1 MNEFLQYTKRAVN
14 KSNLQQV
21 FTKYKIYA
29 LVWALFITNEIT
41 AVYMVTNI
49 LGHFSNYLV
58 HYSINICLFYF
69 NAHLVLPKGLEIKSR
84 SFWLIPVLMIS
95 EISAYLML
103 SYSGDYLLAANR
115 TLSTLKELSFDG
127 VFVSGGIWRGIYF
140 LGFSTGYYYIRNYI
154 KVDKANMVLQTEVL
168 ENKNREQ
175 QHELTILSIKNAYL
189 QAQIN
194 PHFLNSALNFI
205 FSQIRKSDPIAGDCI
220 LLLSTVTRYAIS
232 AEQRGLN
239 VRFEEEIMQVKN
251 LIRLWKMLKEDR
263 IYVDFKYDQRSL
275 NIDFIP
281 LVLLTLV
288 ENVFKHGNLKDKDSP
303 AKISVSLKDDVLLI
317 KSENL
322 VSVLKINTGVNA
334 GLKNIAERLVYS
346 YGDSVA
352 IDYERGEN
360 DIFTVQIVLDL
371 RKNIIPS
378 LEQQK
383 EPTLRFGKT

>member
-21 FTKYKIYA
+21 FTKYKIHA

-49 LGHFSNYLV
+49 LSHLSNYLV

-84 SFWLIPVLMIS
+84 SFWLIPVLVMS

-115 TLSTLKELSFDG
+115 TLSTIKELSFDG

-140 LGFSTGYYYIRNYI
+140 LGFSTGYYYIKNYL
-154 KVDKANMVLQTEVL
+154 KVNQANLELQKEVL
-168 ENKNREQ
+168 ENKSREQ
-175 QHELTILSIKNAYL
+175 QHELKILSIKNAYL

-205 FSQIRKSDPIAGDCI
+205 FSHIRKSDPIAGDCI
-220 LLLSTVTRYAIS
+220 HLLSTVTRYAIS
-232 AEQRGLN
+232 AEQSGLN
-239 VRFEEEIMQVKN
+239 VRFGEEIMQVKN
-251 LIRLWKMLKEDR
+251 LIRLWKMLKKDH
-263 IYVDFKYDQRSL
+263 IYVDFDHDQGSL

-288 ENVFKHGNLKDKDSP
+288 ENVFKHGNLEDKESP
-303 AKISVSLKDDVLLI
+303 AKISVSLEEDILLI

-334 GLKNIAERLVYS
+334 GLKNIAERLIYA

-360 DIFTVQIVLDL
+360 NLFKIQIVLDL
-371 RKNIIPS
+371 RKNTILS
-378 LEQQK
+378 LERQK
-383 EPTLRFGKT
+383 NLTVSFQKS